1 MHSDTCIARLGRRQW
16 PTAVVALL
24 ALAACHGGEDSDK
37 DVPGDPDDRRPS
49 AIIGLGETI
58 RVQGTEPFWNAEIR
72 NSMLTYRTLERPAG
86 EQGEARR
93 FDGRG
98 GISFSG
104 SFADKDYTLAIQR
117 KKCKEDG
124 SDKIYPFTAFMQIG
138 DEERKGCAWS
148 DNHPAKPGKPDKTQP
163 SGSATDSVP
172 HSAAESGIID
182 S

>member
-1 MHSDTCIARLGRRQW
+1 MHSDTCTARLGRRQW
-16 PTAVVALL
+16 PTAVMALL
-24 ALAACHGGEDSDK
+24 AVAACHGTEDSGK
-37 DVPGDPDDRRPS
+37 DATGDPEDRRRS

-58 RVQGTEPFWNAEIR
+58 RVQGSEPFWNAEIR

-86 EQGEARR
+86 EQGEAKR

-124 SDKIYPFTAFMQIG
+124 SDKIYPFTAFMRIG
-138 DEERKGCAWS
+138 DEERQGCAWS
-148 DNHPAKPGKPDKTQP
+148 DNHPAKPGRGTA
-163 SGSATDSVP
+163 ATETATAD
-172 HSAAESGIID
+172 SAAESGIIEP
-182 S
+182 